1 MTPWYFAISFFYTC
15 VFFSVHHLGPRPNF
29 RATEHIN
36 YARCTY
42 GFSILTFPLNLNSM
56 INVSI
61 NMKIIYFKSSYLLN
75 ILIYNYSFVRI
86 ESNRLRLCLEKYY
99 LFVIKKNNLNCLCR
113 IQSIVYIS
121 QNYLLT
127 TLFVHE
133 RENMVEIYRNNCTH
147 SIFILSFF
155 YFFFCRW
162 HRVFRRLCDKV
173 QWPVNVQSG
182 FVYALGVSPD
192 NI

>member
-42 GFSILTFPLNLNSM
+42 GFSVLTFPLNLNSM
-56 INVSI
+56 INVCI

-121 QNYLLT
+121 
-127 TLFVHE
+127 
-133 RENMVEIYRNNCTH
+133 
-147 SIFILSFF
+147 
-155 YFFFCRW
+155 
-162 HRVFRRLCDKV
+162 
-173 QWPVNVQSG
+173 
-182 FVYALGVSPD
+182 
-192 NI
+192 